1 MYTVR
6 RSDCSTVSS
15 REWFEYR
22 ALRFI
27 YRAPGQAW
35 LTCDWT
41 GLVAARQRL
50 IMTGF
55 AEVLWNRHGYVVL
68 TPKGIARYYELNER
82 FTEGGK

>member
-1 MYTVR
+1 MVTGLA
-6 RSDCSTVSS
+6 CSTMPSN
-15 REWFEYR
+15 EWFEYR

-27 YRAPGQAW
+27 YRAPGRAW
-35 LTCDWT
+35 LTDDWG

-55 AEVLWNRHGYVVL
+55 AEIRRERWLYVGLTGKGYR
-68 TPKGIARYYELNER
+68 RYRELNER